1 MDSREPWCC
10 SPLDDLMLSGG
21 TEARSSADGEDDTHS
36 PRTVLTNMD
45 GGSSTHEIKKNRRLP
60 IEPGD
65 ALMIPAVALVV
76 DATDYRSGVP
86 SRTGT
91 PVMDILG
98 LDEQKDKDQEEEE
111 KKDTTT
117 RQRLAR
123 KRSVASHR
131 TKYKMQTCESWTSTQ
146 LQSSSTASCNASQ
159 TDHLPSNRVDTE
171 IVVRPYHNDA
181 DVHGKTIPHAPTC
194 ADNDRNQRRHRSPT
208 KRTRSQRRS

>member
-21 TEARSSADGEDDTHS
+21 TVARSSADGEDDTPS

-45 GGSSTHEIKKNRRLP
+45 GGSSTHEIKKNRQLP

-98 LDEQKDKDQEEEE
+98 LVEQKDKDQEVEEE
-111 KKDTTT
+111 EGTTT
-117 RQRLAR
+117 WQRLAR
-123 KRSVASHR
+123 KRSVAKRR
-131 TKYKMQTCESWTSTQ
+131 TKYKIQTCESWTSTQ

-159 TDHLPSNRVDTE
+159 IDHIPWHRADTE

-181 DVHGKTIPHAPTC
+181 DVSGDTISLE
-194 ADNDRNQRRHRSPT
+194 RRHRRPT
-208 KRTRSQRRS
+208 KRARSQRRS